1 MLTIRLIKMKK
12 YYYIKILF
20 LIGLLYNQAWAE
32 EKEFGLVGPYLSAK
46 YAISQSNFD
55 TASKFY
61 EKILNK
67 DPTNLILLNEALMS
81 AVGEGDFKSAQ
92 KISKHYTLFGGK
104 SNVSDFVQDAIM
116 IMNSDYEAIIVKIS
130 DSKNNNALTSRLV
143 KAWALLGN
151 GEMAKAKEEF
161 NNIAQNT
168 NYKNQARYHEALA
181 VAMVGDFEEADEIL
195 SGRKYGDIQL
205 NNRGIRTYA
214 QILIQVDKEKLA
226 LSLINEVLSKSPYQN
241 FILNNLKQ
249 KIKKGL
255 AIDYNFITN
264 SRQGI
269 AEVYFGIVELLK
281 NRVDP
286 SEVLMLSRLAE
297 FLWPENSN
305 TSIQVASLLED
316 LKQYE
321 LALISYSSIPQS
333 NPNYLLAE
341 LGRANTLSL
350 LEKHHASIEVLKSL
364 AKSHPSYMVVHSSLG
379 DAYRQVDR
387 DNDAILAY
395 GNAIDLSNK
404 LGKPRWE
411 IYFYRGMI
419 FEKQKNFIR
428 MEQDF
433 QKALKLSPKQPDV
446 LNFLG
451 YSLVEQR
458 KRLPEALDMIMSA
471 AEERPQSGYIIDSLG
486 WIYFRLGDYQAA
498 VEPMEKAV
506 KLQPIDPIINDHLG
520 DVYWMVGRI
529 REANFQWKRALSF
542 SPSKKEAERIRRKLK
557 LGLDEVL
564 ENEKLL
570 DTKTANE

>member
-1 MLTIRLIKMKK
+1 M
-12 YYYIKILF
+12 
-20 LIGLLYNQAWAE
+20 IGLSCSQVWAE
-32 EKEFGLVGPYLSAK
+32 QKEFGLVGPYLSAK
-46 YAISQSNFD
+46 YAISQSSFN

-67 DPTNLILLNEALMS
+67 DPTNLVLLNEALLS
-81 AVGEGDFKSAQ
+81 AIGQGDFKSAK
-92 KISKHYTLFGGK
+92 KISDHYTLMGGE
-104 SNVSDFVQDAIM
+104 SNVSNFVQDTVM
-116 IMNSDYEAIIVKIS
+116 IIKGDYNSIIAKIN
-130 DSKNNNALTSRLV
+130 DSKKNNPLTSRLV

-151 GEMAKAKEEF
+151 GEMGSAKEEF
-161 NNIAQNT
+161 NNIAQDA
-168 NYKNQARYHEALA
+168 NYRNQARYHEALA

-195 SGRKYGDIQL
+195 SGRKYGNISL
-205 NNRGIRTYA
+205 NNRGLQAYA
-214 QILIQVDKEKLA
+214 QIMLQVGKKQLA
-226 LSLINEVLSKSPYQN
+226 LDLINETLSKSRHQN
-241 FILNNLKQ
+241 FVLNNLKD
-249 KIKKGL
+249 KIKTGL
-255 AIDYNFITN
+255 EIEYDLIINP
-264 SRQGI
+264 RQGI
-269 AEVYFGIVELLK
+269 AEVYLGIVELLK
-281 NRVDP
+281 DRVDP

-305 TSIQVASLLED
+305 TSIQVASILED

-321 LALISYSSIPQS
+321 LALISYSSIPQ
-333 NPNYLLAE
+333 NDPNYLLAE
-341 LGRANTLSL
+341 LGRSQTLSL
-350 LEKHHASIEVLKSL
+350 LKKNNASIEVLKSL
-364 AKSHPSYMVVHSSLG
+364 AKSHSNYMVVHSSLG

-395 GNAIDLSNK
+395 GNAIDISNK

-419 FEKQKNFIR
+419 YERQKNFIK

-458 KRLPEALDMIMSA
+458 KRLPEALSMIMSA
-471 AEERPQSGYIIDSLG
+471 AEEKPQSGYITDSLG

-506 KLQPIDPIINDHLG
+506 KLQPVDPIINDHLG

-570 DTKTANE
+570 DTTIANE

>member
-1 MLTIRLIKMKK
+1 M
-12 YYYIKILF
+12 
-20 LIGLLYNQAWAE
+20 IGLSCSQVWAE
-32 EKEFGLVGPYLSAK
+32 QKEFGLVGPYLSAK
-46 YAISQSNFD
+46 YAISQSSFN

-67 DPTNLILLNEALMS
+67 DPTNLVLLNEALLS
-81 AVGEGDFKSAQ
+81 AIGQGDFKSAK
-92 KISKHYTLFGGK
+92 KISDHYTLMGGE
-104 SNVSDFVQDAIM
+104 SNVSNFVQDTVM
-116 IMNSDYEAIIVKIS
+116 IIKGDYNSIIAKIN
-130 DSKNNNALTSRLV
+130 DSKKNNPLTSRLV

-151 GEMAKAKEEF
+151 GEMGSAKEEF
-161 NNIAQNT
+161 NNIAQDA
-168 NYKNQARYHEALA
+168 NYRNQARYHEALA

-195 SGRKYGDIQL
+195 SGRKYGNISL
-205 NNRGIRTYA
+205 NNRGLQAYA
-214 QILIQVDKEKLA
+214 QIMLQVGKKQLA
-226 LSLINEVLSKSPYQN
+226 LDLINETLSKSRHQN
-241 FILNNLKQ
+241 FVLNNLKD
-249 KIKKGL
+249 KIKTGL
-255 AIDYNFITN
+255 EIEYDLIINP
-264 SRQGI
+264 RQGI
-269 AEVYFGIVELLK
+269 AEVYLGIVELLK
-281 NRVDP
+281 DRVDP

-321 LALISYSSIPQS
+321 LALISYSSIPQ
-333 NPNYLLAE
+333 NDPNYLLAE
-341 LGRANTLSL
+341 LGRAETLSL
-350 LEKHHASIEVLKSL
+350 LKKNHASIEVLKSL
-364 AKSHPSYMVVHSSLG
+364 AKSHSNYMVVHSSLG

-395 GNAIDLSNK
+395 GNAIDISNK

-419 FEKQKNFIR
+419 YERQKNFIK

-458 KRLPEALDMIMSA
+458 KRLPEALSMIMSA
-471 AEERPQSGYIIDSLG
+471 AEERPQSGYITDSLG

-506 KLQPIDPIINDHLG
+506 KLQPVDPIINDHLG

>member
-1 MLTIRLIKMKK
+1 M
-12 YYYIKILF
+12 
-20 LIGLLYNQAWAE
+20 IGLSCSQVWAE
-32 EKEFGLVGPYLSAK
+32 QKEFGLVGPYLSAK
-46 YAISQSNFD
+46 YAISQSSFN

-67 DPTNLILLNEALMS
+67 DPTNLVLLNEALLS
-81 AVGEGDFKSAQ
+81 AIGQGDFKSAK
-92 KISKHYTLFGGK
+92 KISDHYTLMGGE
-104 SNVSDFVQDAIM
+104 SNVSNFVQDTVM
-116 IMNSDYEAIIVKIS
+116 IIKGDYNSIIAKIN
-130 DSKNNNALTSRLV
+130 DSKKNNPLTSRLV

-151 GEMAKAKEEF
+151 GEMGSAKEEF
-161 NNIAQNT
+161 NNIAQDA
-168 NYKNQARYHEALA
+168 NYRNQARYHEALA

-195 SGRKYGDIQL
+195 SGRKYGNISL
-205 NNRGIRTYA
+205 NNRGLQAYA
-214 QILIQVDKEKLA
+214 QIMLQVGKKQLA
-226 LSLINEVLSKSPYQN
+226 LDLINETLSKSRHQN
-241 FILNNLKQ
+241 FVLNNLKD
-249 KIKKGL
+249 KIKTGL
-255 AIDYNFITN
+255 EIEYDLIINP
-264 SRQGI
+264 RQGI
-269 AEVYFGIVELLK
+269 AEVYLGIVELLK
-281 NRVDP
+281 DRVDP

-321 LALISYSSIPQS
+321 LALISYSSIPQ
-333 NPNYLLAE
+333 NDPNYLLAE
-341 LGRANTLSL
+341 LGRSQTLSL
-350 LEKHHASIEVLKSL
+350 LKKNHASIEVLKSL
-364 AKSHPSYMVVHSSLG
+364 AKSHSNYMVVHSSLG

-395 GNAIDLSNK
+395 GNAIDISNK

-419 FEKQKNFIR
+419 YERQKNFIK

-458 KRLPEALDMIMSA
+458 KRLPEALSMIMSA

-506 KLQPIDPIINDHLG
+506 KLQPVDPIINDHLG

-570 DTKTANE
+570 DTTIANE

>member
-1 MLTIRLIKMKK
+1 MKR
-12 YYYIKILF
+12 YLCIKILF
-20 LIGLLYNQAWAE
+20 LIGLSCSQVWAE
-32 EKEFGLVGPYLSAK
+32 QKEFGLVGPYLSAK
-46 YAISQSNFD
+46 YAISQSSFN

-67 DPTNLILLNEALMS
+67 DPTNLVLLNEALLS
-81 AVGEGDFKSAQ
+81 AIGQGDFKSAK
-92 KISKHYTLFGGK
+92 KISDHYTLMGGE
-104 SNVSDFVQDAIM
+104 SNVSNFVQDTVM
-116 IMNSDYEAIIVKIS
+116 IIKGDYNSIIAKIN
-130 DSKNNNALTSRLV
+130 DSKKNNPLTSRLV

-151 GEMAKAKEEF
+151 GEMGSAKEEF
-161 NNIAQNT
+161 NNIAQDA
-168 NYKNQARYHEALA
+168 NYRNQARYHEALA

-195 SGRKYGDIQL
+195 SGRKYGNISL
-205 NNRGIRTYA
+205 NNRGLQAYA
-214 QILIQVDKEKLA
+214 QIMLQVGKKQLA
-226 LSLINEVLSKSPYQN
+226 LDLINETLSKSRHQN
-241 FILNNLKQ
+241 FVLNNLKD
-249 KIKKGL
+249 KIKTGL
-255 AIDYNFITN
+255 EIEYDLIINP
-264 SRQGI
+264 RQGI
-269 AEVYFGIVELLK
+269 AEVYLGIVELLK
-281 NRVDP
+281 DRVDP

-321 LALISYSSIPQS
+321 LALISYSSIPQ
-333 NPNYLLAE
+333 NDPNYLLAE
-341 LGRANTLSL
+341 LGRAKTLSL
-350 LEKHHASIEVLKSL
+350 LKKNHASIEVLKSL
-364 AKSHPSYMVVHSSLG
+364 AKSHSNYMVVHSSLG

-387 DNDAILAY
+387 DNDAIIAY
-395 GNAIDLSNK
+395 GNAIDISNK

-419 FEKQKNFIR
+419 YERQKNFIK

-458 KRLPEALDMIMSA
+458 KRLPEALSMIMSA
-471 AEERPQSGYIIDSLG
+471 AEERPQSGYITDSLG

-506 KLQPIDPIINDHLG
+506 KLQPVDPIINDHLG

>member
-1 MLTIRLIKMKK
+1 M
-12 YYYIKILF
+12 
-20 LIGLLYNQAWAE
+20 IGLSCSQVWAE
-32 EKEFGLVGPYLSAK
+32 QKEFGLVGPYLSAK
-46 YAISQSNFD
+46 YAISQSSFN

-67 DPTNLILLNEALMS
+67 DPTNLVLLNEALLS
-81 AVGEGDFKSAQ
+81 AIGQGDFKSAK
-92 KISKHYTLFGGK
+92 KISDHYTLMGGE
-104 SNVSDFVQDAIM
+104 SNVSNFVQDTVM
-116 IMNSDYEAIIVKIS
+116 IIKGDYNSIIAKIN
-130 DSKNNNALTSRLV
+130 DSKKNNPLTSRLV

-151 GEMAKAKEEF
+151 GEMGSAKEEF
-161 NNIAQNT
+161 NNIAQDA
-168 NYKNQARYHEALA
+168 NYRNQARYHEALA

-195 SGRKYGDIQL
+195 SGRKYGNISL
-205 NNRGIRTYA
+205 NKRGLQAYA
-214 QILIQVDKEKLA
+214 QIMLQVGKKQLTLD
-226 LSLINEVLSKSPYQN
+226 LINETLSKSRHQN
-241 FILNNLKQ
+241 FVLNNLKD
-249 KIKKGL
+249 KIKTGL
-255 AIDYNFITN
+255 EIEYDLIINP
-264 SRQGI
+264 RQGI
-269 AEVYFGIVELLK
+269 AEVYLGIVELLK
-281 NRVDP
+281 DRVDP
-286 SEVLMLSRLAE
+286 IEVLILSRLAE

-321 LALISYSSIPQS
+321 LALISYSSIPQ
-333 NPNYLLAE
+333 NDPNYLLAE
-341 LGRANTLSL
+341 LGRAETLSL
-350 LEKHHASIEVLKSL
+350 LKKNHASIEVLKSL
-364 AKSHPSYMVVHSSLG
+364 AKSHSNYMVVHSSLG

-395 GNAIDLSNK
+395 GNAIDISNK

-419 FEKQKNFIR
+419 YERQKNFIK

-458 KRLPEALDMIMSA
+458 KRLPEALSMIMSA
-471 AEERPQSGYIIDSLG
+471 AEERPQSGYITDSLG

-506 KLQPIDPIINDHLG
+506 KLQPVDPIINDHLG

-529 REANFQWKRALSF
+529 REAKFQWKRALSF

-570 DTKTANE
+570 DTTIANE

>member
-1 MLTIRLIKMKK
+1 M
-12 YYYIKILF
+12 
-20 LIGLLYNQAWAE
+20 IGLSCSQVWAE
-32 EKEFGLVGPYLSAK
+32 QKEPGLVGPYLSAK
-46 YAISQSNFD
+46 YAISQSSFN

-67 DPTNLILLNEALMS
+67 DPTNLVLLNEALLS
-81 AVGEGDFKSAQ
+81 AIGQGDFKSAK
-92 KISKHYTLFGGK
+92 KISDHYTLMGGE
-104 SNVSDFVQDAIM
+104 SNVSNFVQDTVM
-116 IMNSDYEAIIVKIS
+116 IIKGDYNSIIAKIN
-130 DSKNNNALTSRLV
+130 DSKKNNPLTSRLV

-151 GEMAKAKEEF
+151 GEMGSAKEEF
-161 NNIAQNT
+161 NNIAQDA
-168 NYKNQARYHEALA
+168 NYRNQARYHEALA

-195 SGRKYGDIQL
+195 SGRKYGNISL
-205 NNRGIRTYA
+205 NKRGLQAYA
-214 QILIQVDKEKLA
+214 QIMLQVGKKQLTLD
-226 LSLINEVLSKSPYQN
+226 LINETLSKSRHQN
-241 FILNNLKQ
+241 FVLNNLKD
-249 KIKKGL
+249 KIKTGL
-255 AIDYNFITN
+255 EIEYDFIIN
-264 SRQGI
+264 PRQGI
-269 AEVYFGIVELLK
+269 AEVYLGIVELLK
-281 NRVDP
+281 DRVDP

-305 TSIQVASLLED
+305 TSIQVASILED

-321 LALISYSSIPQS
+321 LALISYSSIPQ
-333 NPNYLLAE
+333 NDPNYLLAE
-341 LGRANTLSL
+341 LGRAQTLSL
-350 LEKHHASIEVLKSL
+350 LKKNHASIEVLKSL
-364 AKSHPSYMVVHSSLG
+364 AKSHSNYMVVHSSLG

-395 GNAIDLSNK
+395 GNAIDISNK

-411 IYFYRGMI
+411 IYFYRGI
-419 FEKQKNFIR
+419 IYERQKNFIK

-458 KRLPEALDMIMSA
+458 KRLPEALSMIMSA
-471 AEERPQSGYIIDSLG
+471 AEERPQSGYITDSLG

-506 KLQPIDPIINDHLG
+506 KLQPVDPIINDHLG

-564 ENEKLL
+564 ESEKLL
-570 DTKTANE
+570 DTKIANE

>member
-1 MLTIRLIKMKK
+1 
-12 YYYIKILF
+12 
-20 LIGLLYNQAWAE
+20 
-32 EKEFGLVGPYLSAK
+32 
-46 YAISQSNFD
+46 
-55 TASKFY
+55 
-61 EKILNK
+61 
-67 DPTNLILLNEALMS
+67 
-81 AVGEGDFKSAQ
+81 
-92 KISKHYTLFGGK
+92 
-104 SNVSDFVQDAIM
+104 
-116 IMNSDYEAIIVKIS
+116 
-130 DSKNNNALTSRLV
+130 
-143 KAWALLGN
+143 
-151 GEMAKAKEEF
+151 
-161 NNIAQNT
+161 
-168 NYKNQARYHEALA
+168 
-181 VAMVGDFEEADEIL
+181 
-195 SGRKYGDIQL
+195 
-205 NNRGIRTYA
+205 
-214 QILIQVDKEKLA
+214 
-226 LSLINEVLSKSPYQN
+226 
-241 FILNNLKQ
+241 
-249 KIKKGL
+249 
-255 AIDYNFITN
+255 
-264 SRQGI
+264 
-269 AEVYFGIVELLK
+269 
-281 NRVDP
+281 
-286 SEVLMLSRLAE
+286 
-297 FLWPENSN
+297 
-305 TSIQVASLLED
+305 
-316 LKQYE
+316 
-321 LALISYSSIPQS
+321 
-333 NPNYLLAE
+333 
-341 LGRANTLSL
+341 
-350 LEKHHASIEVLKSL
+350 
-364 AKSHPSYMVVHSSLG
+364 MVVHSSLG

-387 DNDAILAY
+387 DNDAIQAY

-486 WIYFRLGDYQAA
+486 WIYFRLGNYQAA

>member
-1 MLTIRLIKMKK
+1 M
-12 YYYIKILF
+12 
-20 LIGLLYNQAWAE
+20 IGLSCSQVWAE
-32 EKEFGLVGPYLSAK
+32 QKEFGLVGPYLSAK
-46 YAISQSNFD
+46 YAISQSSFN

-67 DPTNLILLNEALMS
+67 DPTNLVLLNEALLS
-81 AVGEGDFKSAQ
+81 AIGQGDFKSAK
-92 KISKHYTLFGGK
+92 KISDHYTLMGGE
-104 SNVSDFVQDAIM
+104 SNVSNFVQDTVM
-116 IMNSDYEAIIVKIS
+116 IIKGDYNSIIAKIN
-130 DSKNNNALTSRLV
+130 DSKKNNPLTSRLV

-151 GEMAKAKEEF
+151 GEMGSAKEEF
-161 NNIAQNT
+161 NNIAQDA
-168 NYKNQARYHEALA
+168 NYRNQARYHEALA

-195 SGRKYGDIQL
+195 SGRKYGNISL
-205 NNRGIRTYA
+205 NNRGLQAYA
-214 QILIQVDKEKLA
+214 QIMLQVGKKQLA
-226 LSLINEVLSKSPYQN
+226 LDLINETLSKSRHQN
-241 FILNNLKQ
+241 FVLNNLKD
-249 KIKKGL
+249 KIKTGL
-255 AIDYNFITN
+255 EIEYDLIINP
-264 SRQGI
+264 RQGI
-269 AEVYFGIVELLK
+269 AEVYLGIVELLK
-281 NRVDP
+281 DRVDP

-364 AKSHPSYMVVHSSLG
+364 AKSHPSYIVVHSSLG

-395 GNAIDLSNK
+395 GNAIDISNK

-419 FEKQKNFIR
+419 YERQKNFIK

-458 KRLPEALDMIMSA
+458 KRLPEALSMIMSA
-471 AEERPQSGYIIDSLG
+471 AEERPQSGYITDSLG

-506 KLQPIDPIINDHLG
+506 KLQPVDPIINDHLG

-542 SPSKKEAERIRRKLK
+542 SPSKKQAERIKRKLK

-570 DTKTANE
+570 DTTIANE